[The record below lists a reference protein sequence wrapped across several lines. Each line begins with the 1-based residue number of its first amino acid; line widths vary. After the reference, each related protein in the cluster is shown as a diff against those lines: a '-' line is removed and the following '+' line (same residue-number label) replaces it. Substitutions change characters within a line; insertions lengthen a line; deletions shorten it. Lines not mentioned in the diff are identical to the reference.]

1 MTNQLKSGL
10 KLSFFC
16 HFLKFGSLVSHLN
29 WADDRLG
36 QCPTASRKNEKIN
49 FGAKNV
55 GWNYVFCH
63 FLKFAALVSF
73 DISQVY
79 LFHYLSSNT
88 RSYKTNLHW
97 NLQLQHMPNI

>member
-1 MTNQLKSGL
+1 MTNQLKLGL

-55 GWNYVFCH
+55 G
-63 FLKFAALVSF
+63 
-73 DISQVY
+73 
-79 LFHYLSSNT
+79 
-88 RSYKTNLHW
+88 
-97 NLQLQHMPNI
+97 